1 MKTTSKA
8 TVDLSTLSQ
17 EDLQSL
23 VTSHEASEKRLKKV
37 VIGLVVTV
45 AVTTGALGYIGY
57 KKYSGKKDIQLA

>member
-1 MKTTSKA
+1 MKSTSKT

-23 VTSHEASEKRLKKV
+23 VASHEASEKRLKKV
-37 VIGLVVTV
+37 VIGLVVTAV
-45 AVTTGALGYIGY
+45 VTTGALGYIGY